1 MPRTDNLVVNFDAIT
16 GQDWADAAAIMR
28 SWGVDPGLV
37 SLAAV
42 QANPGAT
49 PVPVLT
55 ALIYVSLRKESPRIT
70 PARCVRLAQAV
81 SRGE

>member
-1 MPRTDNLVVNFDAIT
+1 VPRTEEVVINFDALT

-37 SLAAV
+37 SLATVRAD
-42 QANPGAT
+42 PGAT

-55 ALIYVSLRKESPRIT
+55 ALIYVSLRKTSPRVT

-81 SRGE
+81 AHG